1 MTLKQRIRPITV
13 RIMLLFSILGPGLIA
28 ASADNDAPGIATYS
42 IAGSAYGYHFVS
54 FILLVTLG
62 EVVVQEMAAR
72 MGAITGKGTAD
83 LIRERFG
90 LRVTSFAMLCLLLA
104 NLGTTAA
111 QLAGVAAASE
121 LFGISR
127 YVAVPLAAL
136 FVAGLGLSGTY
147 GQVEKVLLALSLS
160 ELSYVAA
167 VLAIHPPWADILRQV
182 ARPTLQTDAHYLL
195 TLLATIGTTVAPW
208 SIVYVQASV
217 ADKGL
222 SKDVYRQTRFDVVSG
237 ATLGNLVSAC
247 IVICTGATLFPMGL
261 RVSSAAQAALALE
274 PLAGPWA
281 RTFFA
286 AGLLGASTLATSV
299 LPLSTAYAVCEGLG
313 WERGL
318 NRGRAD
324 APVFYNLYA
333 GMIAVSALAVL
344 IPGVPL
350 FSLMWLSQAANAIFL
365 PVLLILLLRL
375 ANSKQLMGTWTNSS
389 LQNALVSGLTAIV
402 AAVTLVL
409 IASPW
414 LP

>member
-90 LRVTSFAMLCLLLA
+90 LRVTSFAMFCLLLA

>member
-1 MTLKQRIRPITV
+1 MTLRQRLRPITV
-13 RIMLLFSILGPGLIA
+13 RILLLFSIVGPGLIA

-42 IAGSAYGYHFVS
+42 IAGSEYGYSFVP

-83 LIRERFG
+83 LIRERYG
-90 LRVTSFAMLCLLLA
+90 LRITSFAMSCLLLA

-127 YVAVPLAAL
+127 YLSVPLSAL
-136 FVAGLGLSGTY
+136 LVAGLGLGGTY
-147 GQVEKVLLALSLS
+147 RQVEKVLLLLSLS
-160 ELSYVAA
+160 ELSYVAS
-167 VLAIHPPWADILRQV
+167 VLAINPPWGTILRQAV
-182 ARPTLQTDAHYLL
+182 IPSIQIDPHYLL

-222 SKDVYRQTRFDVVSG
+222 SKETYRQTRLDVMSG
-237 ATLGNLVSAC
+237 ALLGNLVSAC
-247 IVICTGATLFPMGL
+247 IIICTAATLFPLGL
-261 RVSSAAQAALALE
+261 RVESAQQAALALE
-274 PLAGPWA
+274 PLAGAWA

-286 AGLLGASTLATSV
+286 AGLLGASILATSV

-318 NRGRAD
+318 NRGRKD
-324 APVFYNLYA
+324 ARVFYGLYS

-344 IPGVPL
+344 VPGVPL
-350 FSLMWLSQAANAIFL
+350 FPLMWLSQAANALFL

-375 ANSKQLMGTWTNSS
+375 ANDRRLMGTWSNTAM
-389 LQNALVSGLTAIV
+389 QNVLVSGLTTIV
-402 AAVTLVL
+402 GAVTFVL

-414 LP
+414 LQ